1 MAKLGQASKHVC
13 ASCGASYNDLA
24 AHLRWHPECDDEDY
38 PELVATSECSDFD
51 YILDLEPD
59 STLAALAS
67 DDLRDRVASDLAEL
81 RLEHGYGD
89 KDIERLKG
97 MVQTWVAMRD
107 RSSHRNLAPLL
118 RKDAKPEKVAA
129 ALGQR
134 CIFEG
139 IETSKRELAHTKSDV
154 PYLEP
159 REVQLSDDPND
170 KVVSFDIC
178 DLIARKLQHDS
189 NFRKKAEACSDVLKS
204 GAKYQ
209 TSPDGALENTLD
221 GDEAR
226 FHPHLWRP
234 AEADEEFDLRVPLQ
248 FQCDEVEVTSARRP
262 PARLPAPQPDA

>member
-1 MAKLGQASKHVC
+1 MG
-13 ASCGASYNDLA
+13 
-24 AHLRWHPECDDEDY
+24 
-38 PELVATSECSDFD
+38 
-51 YILDLEPD
+51 
-59 STLAALAS
+59 
-67 DDLRDRVASDLAEL
+67 RDARQD
-81 RLEHGYGD
+81 
-89 KDIERLKG
+89 
-97 MVQTWVAMRD
+97 
-107 RSSHRNLAPLL
+107 LAPLL

-134 CIFEG
+134 GIFEG

-226 FHPHLWRP
+226 FQPHLWRP

-262 PARLPAPQPDA
+262 PARLPAPPPDA